1 MTADSGF
8 DLPKGVKSVS
18 RETHQ
23 RLTDYYDLLIQWQS
37 RINLISP
44 ATIDQAWQRHFVDSL
59 QIVDVL
65 GEADSV
71 VDIGSGAG
79 FPGLVIAIAMAERGS
94 GRVHL
99 VESNGKKC
107 AFMNAVIRATG
118 LKQTGVEVQVVNER
132 IEKAL
137 PDLPRPDVVTARALA
152 SLNDLLTITEVFLS
166 NGSVGVFPKGRG
178 HEEEMKVAQG
188 NWQFSCDL
196 TKSILEDDSV
206 ILKISELRP
215 R

>member
-1 MTADSGF
+1 MTSDSEF

-18 RETHQ
+18 RETQQ
-23 RLTDYYDLLIQWQS
+23 RLKQYFDLLIQWQS
-37 RINLISP
+37 SINLISP
-44 ATIDQAWQRHFVDSL
+44 ATVDQAWQRHFIDSL
-59 QIVDVL
+59 QIMDVV
-65 GEADSV
+65 GEAETV

-79 FPGLVIAIAMAERGS
+79 FPGLVVAVLMAERGS

-118 LKQTGVEVQVVNER
+118 LKDAGVQVEVVNNR

-137 PDLPRPDVVTARALA
+137 PSVPRPDVVTARALA
-152 SLNDLLTITEVFLS
+152 SLNDLLTLTETFLA

-188 NWQFSCDL
+188 NWQFSCNL
-196 TKSILEDDSV
+196 TKSVLEDDSV

>member
-1 MTADSGF
+1 MTSDSEF

-18 RETHQ
+18 RETQQ
-23 RLTDYYDLLIQWQS
+23 RLKQYFDLLIQWQS
-37 RINLISP
+37 SINLISP
-44 ATIDQAWQRHFVDSL
+44 ATVDQAWQRHFIDSL
-59 QIVDVL
+59 QIMDVV
-65 GEADSV
+65 GEAETV

-79 FPGLVIAIAMAERGS
+79 FPGLVVAVLMAERGS

-118 LKQTGVEVQVVNER
+118 LKDAGVQVEVVNNR

-137 PDLPRPDVVTARALA
+137 PSVPRPDVVTARALA
-152 SLNDLLTITEVFLS
+152 SLNDLLTLTETFFS
-166 NGSVGVFPKGRG
+166 KGSVGVFPKGRG
-178 HEEEMKVAQG
+178 HEEEIEAAKL
-188 NWQFSCDL
+188 NWRFDCDL
-196 TKSILEDDSV
+196 TKSVLEDDSV